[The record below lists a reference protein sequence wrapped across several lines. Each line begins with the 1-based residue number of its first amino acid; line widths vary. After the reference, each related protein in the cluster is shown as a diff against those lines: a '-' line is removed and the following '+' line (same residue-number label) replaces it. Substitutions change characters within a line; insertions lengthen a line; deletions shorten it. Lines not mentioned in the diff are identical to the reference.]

1 MWKFIYSHISS
12 ILELTVIVFAK
23 ACNFTQSNF
32 TKSKTPP
39 LGVFHVFLICA
50 NGAKSLKPS
59 NGSPQSKLT
68 WYLKLKIDKVSWN
81 ISDNEKILS
90 NCN

>member
-23 ACNFTQSNF
+23 ACNFT
-32 TKSKTPP
+32 KSKTPP

-50 NGAKSLKPS
+50 NGAKSLKLS
-59 NGSPQSKLT
+59 NGSLQSKLT
-68 WYLKLKIDKVSWN
+68 W
-81 ISDNEKILS
+81 
-90 NCN
+90 